1 MDRESCF
8 HVVVRD
14 QLQEPRQTTPNNP
27 VAVTIVDPD
36 GRSTNQPA
44 VAVPTPL
51 GAYKVIFGI
60 FRLLWMFFLNNL

>member
-60 FRLLWMFFLNNL
+60 PFFRFLSL